1 MALQGFKALVKAE
14 SSQIGFTAE
23 ATTTS
28 DNQTY
33 TITDT
38 AKDIWAFNSTI
49 TVLDSAV
56 PTVEDFSVNRLNG
69 TVTFGSVD
77 GGRVIT
83 LTGTYVTL
91 TDVAEAKEFSF
102 DGETDMADNTVF
114 QDSDRGF
121 QPTLVMAT
129 ATLGKFYSIDNF
141 FMDMLLDGTT
151 KVIELYA
158 DSTTNPF
165 RFYANVSDDS
175 LEIPIED
182 LSEETITLQAT
193 NQMIV
198 EV

>member
-1 MALQGFKALVKAE
+1 MALQGYKALVKAE

-38 AKDIWAFNSTI
+38 AKDIWAFNSTV

-56 PTVEDFSVNRLNG
+56 PTVENFTVNRLNG
-69 TVTFGSVD
+69 SVTFDSVD

-102 DGETDMADNTVF
+102 DGETDMSDNTVF
-114 QDSDRGF
+114 QNANRGF
-121 QPTLVMAT
+121 QPTLRTAT

-141 FMDMLLDGTT
+141 FMSMLLDGTT

-165 RFYANVSDDS
+165 RFYANVADNS
-175 LEIPIED
+175 LDIPIED
-182 LSEETITLQAT
+182 LLEETITLQVT

>member
-1 MALQGFKALVKAE
+1 MALQGYKALVKAE

-38 AKDIWAFNSTI
+38 AKNIWAFNSTV
-49 TVLDSAV
+49 TVLDGGV
-56 PTVEDFSVNRLNG
+56 PTVEAFTFNRLNG
-69 TVTFGSVD
+69 SVTFGTVD

-91 TDVAEAKEFSF
+91 TNVAEAKEFSF
-102 DGETDMADNTVF
+102 DGETDMLDNTVF
-114 QDSDRGF
+114 QESERGF
-121 QPTLVMAT
+121 QPTLVTAQ

-141 FMDMLLDGTT
+141 FIDMLLDGTT

-158 DSTTNPF
+158 DSTDDPF
-165 RFYANVSDDS
+165 RFYANVADNS
-175 LEIPIED
+175 LSISIED
-182 LSEETITLQAT
+182 LSEESITLQAT